1 MRYITLLAIP
11 FMLLSCQNK
20 ERKEKY
26 EMLAKAEW
34 LLGDWENLSA
44 DGRWSESWVKANDST
59 YNGQA
64 FFIRENDTLHQE
76 QIVLS
81 QRGLAVNYTP
91 TVKGQNGDKPVQFNM
106 TSAEGSKLIF
116 ENPAHNYPQK
126 ISYLQITKDSLVAD
140 ISGIQQGKPS
150 AERFAMTKVN

>member
-44 DGRWSESWVKANDST
+44 EGRWSESWVKANDST

-106 TSAEGSKLIF
+106 TSAEGRKLIF

-150 AERFAMTKVN
+150 AERFAMSKVN